1 MLLDVLFAINVSNA
15 QETYDMI
22 KLVPNADCP
31 KICLPARVQHMA
43 PACSLMGLWS
53 GLNAL
58 YM

>member
-1 MLLDVLFAINVSNA
+1 MLLDVLFTIYVFNA
-15 QETYDMI
+15 QETYDI
-22 KLVPNADCP
+22 IRPVPIADSP

-58 YM
+58 M